1 MANLESQKYRAS
13 VAGMILKD
21 FKEILMVQN
30 TSFSKDEWDFPKGGM
45 NLGEEEEETLKREIE
60 EELGLELKYS
70 IIRKSSCS
78 IIYTWPK
85 EKQIIE
91 GLRGQARVSF
101 WLNYESGRIHLDN
114 MEIRNFK
121 WIFIKDL
128 ELTLKQSNWPEEIIK
143 VLLFDLNLLLL

>member
-13 VAGMILKD
+13 VAGMILKG

-45 NLGEEEEETLKREIE
+45 NLEEEEEETLKREIE

-70 IIRKSSCS
+70 VIRKSSCS

-91 GLRGQARVSF
+91 GMRGQARVSF
-101 WLNYESGRIHLDN
+101 WLNYESG
-114 MEIRNFK
+114 EINSDTEEITNFK
-121 WIFIKDL
+121 WVPINDL
-128 ELTLKQSNWPEEIIK
+128 EKVLKQSNWPETIIK
-143 VLLFDLNLLLL
+143 TLLFDLNLLLS